1 MVVPSLLK
9 CNSLAAHTTAGLDL
23 LSLGNTFCL
32 LPKELEDN
40 LFISFLSV
48 LWAFGAT
55 MEPME
60 DVAVKVDAIFSLQTQ
75 TIQQSDN
82 ISKIYTKKALI
93 FIDIKFT

>member
-1 MVVPSLLK
+1 
-9 CNSLAAHTTAGLDL
+9 
-23 LSLGNTFCL
+23 
-32 LPKELEDN
+32 
-40 LFISFLSV
+40 
-48 LWAFGAT
+48 